1 MKIWNT
7 WRGLASVIDKERPRT
22 WSLGLGDT
30 GLSLCTA
37 PGSLYD
43 ALWGAT
49 DLNETPFPSSRS

>member
-1 MKIWNT
+1 M
-7 WRGLASVIDKERPRT
+7 IDKERPRT

-49 DLNETPFPSSRS
+49 DLNETPIPILKELSAS